1 MQVIIVRLGD
11 RFASLPL
18 RQKVFAKLEV
28 LCSMA
33 SYRTGAILILNAS
46 INSLNCQ
53 EI

>member
-11 RFASLPL
+11 RFTSLPL
-18 RQKVFAKLEV
+18 REKVFNKLEN
-28 LCSMA
+28 LCSMT

-46 INSLNCQ
+46 INVLSCN